1 MTKHQPSI
9 VSTAVPTAS
18 ADRVSGSN
26 EDDTFHERVT
36 EFVQWGS
43 RLTPEEREWQ
53 ITKLLPA
60 ILATLRDAADAVNA
74 AAGQTPR

>member
-1 MTKHQPSI
+1 MTH
-9 VSTAVPTAS
+9 
-18 ADRVSGSN
+18 
-26 EDDTFHERVT
+26 EDTMFHERVT

-60 ILATLRDAADAVNA
+60 ILGALQDAADAVNA
-74 AAGQTPR
+74 DAAKDASGQTPR